1 MKRKPISA
9 EKILRILRRD
19 RFTCQYCG
27 ATGVDLEIDHVIPI
41 ALGGSN
47 SEINLV
53 TACRKCNRKK
63 GKKLDWEMIQKI
75 ANVLGVDT
83 ESLLRQSSSS
93 KIKEVNERSLKEDK
107 GMMIYRFSENEAL
120 ELPATTDFIPIF
132 ERIVAERLKMKNLQ
146 EYTA

>member
-1 MKRKPISA
+1 MSIGENIRLCRGAMKQSEFA
-9 EKILRILRRD
+9 D
-19 RFTCQYCG
+19 RL
-27 ATGVDLEIDHVIPI
+27 GVTVTTVSRWENDQNIPN
-41 ALGGSN
+41 G
-47 SEINLV
+47 
-53 TACRKCNRKK
+53 
-63 GKKLDWEMIQKI
+63 EMIQKI

-146 EYTA
+146 EHIV